1 MISLAPP
8 QWLTSY
14 QSRPRFPGRIRPALP
29 TRPGVISL
37 VPMAG
42 SQGSSRPPLEQL
54 LERVAS
60 GDRIAFEM
68 LYDDVIDVVFGLAR
82 KVIID
87 RDLASDVAQ
96 DVMVTLW
103 ESAGRFDAAKG
114 SAMAWIA
121 TITRRRAID
130 VVRSRE
136 AGRRREEEQR
146 PPATVPDP
154 VGEQI
159 VESAEWSA
167 MRAALAS
174 LSDLQLQSISLA
186 FFQGK
191 THLQIS
197 HELDVPLGTVKTR
210 IRDGLLRLASR
221 MEAFAGE

>member
-1 MISLAPP
+1 MIALTPP
-8 QWLTSY
+8 LWLTSY
-14 QSRPRFPGRIRPALP
+14 SPRFRDPFRTGPGFPPRPK
-29 TRPGVISL
+29 TISL
-37 VPMAG
+37 VRMAG

-54 LERVAS
+54 LERVAR
-60 GDRIAFEM
+60 GDRDAFEM

-87 RDLASDVAQ
+87 RHLASDVAQ

-136 AGRRREEEQR
+136 AGRRREEEQW
-146 PPATVPDP
+146 PAATVPDP

-167 MRAALAS
+167 MRSALDS

-221 MEAFAGE
+221 MENFAGE